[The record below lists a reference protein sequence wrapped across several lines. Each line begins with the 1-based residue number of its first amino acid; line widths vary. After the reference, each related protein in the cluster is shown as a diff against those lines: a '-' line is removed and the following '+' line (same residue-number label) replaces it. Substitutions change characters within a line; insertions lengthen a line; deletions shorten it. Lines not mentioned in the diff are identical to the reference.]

1 MFRWKMPDCSPLAHT
16 LRSVVIT
23 QPNRRREGSPTVPG
37 IDECLL
43 EAMRLPGARGAA
55 LVDWTSG
62 LALGSVGEFPGGDQE
77 AAAAEAAEV
86 ARLTAEQ
93 RAFTPDDHGGGP
105 GARAGA
111 ADPPVEDL
119 IISNRDSY
127 HLLRFV
133 PTSFDS
139 SVFLHVWLGRSDGN
153 LALARIRLGEMAER
167 LVLG

>member
-1 MFRWKMPDCSPLAHT
+1 M
-16 LRSVVIT
+16 
-23 QPNRRREGSPTVPG
+23 PG

-43 EAMRLPGARGAA
+43 EAMRLPGALGAS

-62 LALGSVGEFPGGDQE
+62 LALGTVGDAPGGDHE
-77 AAAAEAAEV
+77 ASAAEAAEL
-86 ARLTAEQ
+86 ARLAAEQ
-93 RAFTPDDHGGGP
+93 RAFAPADD
-105 GARAGA
+105 AGEA
-111 ADPPVEDL
+111 GRPDPPVEDL

-139 SVFLHVWLGRSDGN
+139 SVFLHLWLGRTDGN
-153 LALARIRLGEMAER
+153 LALARIRLGEMAGR

>member
-1 MFRWKMPDCSPLAHT
+1 M
-16 LRSVVIT
+16 
-23 QPNRRREGSPTVPG
+23 PG

-62 LALGSVGEFPGGDQE
+62 LALGTVGESPGGDHE
-77 AAAAEAAEV
+77 ATAAEAAEL
-86 ARLTAEQ
+86 ARLAAEHG
-93 RAFTPDDHGGGP
+93 AFTPADGTDD
-105 GARAGA
+105 

-127 HLLRFV
+127 HLPRFV
-133 PTSFDS
+133 RTSFDS
-139 SVFLHVWLGRSDGN
+139 SVFLHLWLTRAEGN
-153 LALARIRLGEMAER
+153 LALARIRLGEMAGR

>member
-1 MFRWKMPDCSPLAHT
+1 M
-16 LRSVVIT
+16 
-23 QPNRRREGSPTVPG
+23 PG

-62 LALGSVGEFPGGDQE
+62 LALGAVGEFPGGDHE

-93 RAFTPDDHGGGP
+93 RAFTPDDHVGG
-105 GARAGA
+105 AGQAEA

-153 LALARIRLGEMAER
+153 LALARIRLSEMAGR

>member
-1 MFRWKMPDCSPLAHT
+1 M
-16 LRSVVIT
+16 
-23 QPNRRREGSPTVPG
+23 PG

-62 LALGSVGEFPGGDQE
+62 LALGSVGEFPGGDHE

-93 RAFTPDDHGGGP
+93 RAFAPDGYAGDGTGSAATG
-105 GARAGA
+105 AGA

-127 HLLRFV
+127 HVLRFV

-139 SVFLHVWLGRSDGN
+139 SVFLHVWLARPDGN
-153 LALARIRLGEMAER
+153 LALARIRLGEMAGR

>member
-1 MFRWKMPDCSPLAHT
+1 M
-16 LRSVVIT
+16 
-23 QPNRRREGSPTVPG
+23 PG

-43 EAMRLPGARGAA
+43 EVMRLPGARGAS

-62 LALGSVGEFPGGDQE
+62 LALGTVGEFPGGDHE

-93 RAFTPDDHGGGP
+93 RAFTPE
-105 GARAGA
+105 GAEEH

-127 HLLRFV
+127 HVLRFV

-139 SVFLHVWLGRSDGN
+139 SVFLHVWLARSDGN
-153 LALARIRLGEMAER
+153 LALARIRLSEMAGR

>member
-1 MFRWKMPDCSPLAHT
+1 M
-16 LRSVVIT
+16 
-23 QPNRRREGSPTVPG
+23 PG

-62 LALGSVGEFPGGDQE
+62 LALGSVGEFPGGDHE

-93 RAFTPDDHGGGP
+93 RAFTPDGYDRHEHADGTAGP
-105 GARAGA
+105 GAGV
-111 ADPPVEDL
+111 DPPVEDL

-127 HLLRFV
+127 HVLRFV

-139 SVFLHVWLGRSDGN
+139 SVFLHVWLGRPDGN
-153 LALARIRLGEMAER
+153 LALARIRLGEMAGR